1 VSWALCAL
9 LATAASPSTFPQGPV
24 SFTAD
29 QVTMDPRV
37 RRALLEGKVHLERG
51 DLVVEGDHAVAEL
64 MPSADPQPAVRSSR
78 RDARTERSSVPGGG
92 KQDLRRFTVDGSVH
106 VTRQTRT
113 ADAAH
118 ADYDGVAQTLLL
130 TGANE
135 SAAKGTPEAEGPV
148 LRDGT
153 ELLLGERILLH
164 LDSDDVDVVRPRLV
178 LHRSASAGKESA
190 SEAAASAVVPVR
202 VEARRLHL
210 DSGRRLARFSED
222 VVLRRGDVTVRGPQL
237 DARYDRQGSLTNMIV
252 SGGVDLQEGDRRATG
267 RQAVYDAV
275 TRKVVLTGDPK
286 LYDRGD
292 QLAGERIEMALDS
305 HEVKV
310 DRARGRLRPERHQG
324 EGGVP

>member
-1 VSWALCAL
+1 RAL
-9 LATAASPSTFPQGPV
+9 LAAAASPSTLPQGPV

-29 QVTMDPRV
+29 VVTMDPRV
-37 RRALLEGKVHLERG
+37 RRALLEGKVHLEGG
-51 DLVVEGDHAVAEL
+51 DLIVLGAHAVAEL
-64 MPSADPQPAVRSSR
+64 MPPADPQPAVRSR
-78 RDARTERSSVPGGG
+78 RDARKERSPLPGIG

-106 VTRQTRT
+106 VTRQSRT
-113 ADAAH
+113 ADGAH
-118 ADYDGVAQTLLL
+118 AEYDGVAQTLLL

-222 VVLRRGDVTVRGPQL
+222 VVLRRG
-237 DARYDRQGSLTNMIV
+237 
-252 SGGVDLQEGDRRATG
+252 
-267 RQAVYDAV
+267 
-275 TRKVVLTGDPK
+275 
-286 LYDRGD
+286 
-292 QLAGERIEMALDS
+292 
-305 HEVKV
+305 
-310 DRARGRLRPERHQG
+310 
-324 EGGVP
+324 

>member
-1 VSWALCAL
+1 
-9 LATAASPSTFPQGPV
+9 
-24 SFTAD
+24 
-29 QVTMDPRV
+29 MDPRA

-64 MPSADPQPAVRSSR
+64 MPSADPQPAVRSR
-78 RDARTERSSVPGGG
+78 RDARKQRSSPPGMGQ
-92 KQDLRRFTVDGSVH
+92 QDLRRFTVDGSVH
-106 VTRQTRT
+106 VTRQSRT
-113 ADAAH
+113 ADGAH
-118 ADYDGVAQTLLL
+118 ADYDGVVQTLLL
-130 TGANE
+130 TGANQ

-178 LHRSASAGKESA
+178 LHRSATAGKEPA
-190 SEAAASAVVPVR
+190 SEGDAPPVVPVR

-210 DSGRRLARFSED
+210 DSGRRIARFSED
-222 VVLRRGDVTVRGPQL
+222 VVLHRGDVTVRGPQL

-252 SGGVDLQEGDRRATG
+252 SGGVELQEGDRRATG

-305 HEVKV
+305 REVKV

-324 EGGVP
+324 EEGVP

>member
-1 VSWALCAL
+1 
-9 LATAASPSTFPQGPV
+9 
-24 SFTAD
+24 
-29 QVTMDPRV
+29 MDPRA

-64 MPSADPQPAVRSSR
+64 MPSADPQPAVRSR
-78 RDARTERSSVPGGG
+78 RDARKERSSPTGMG

-106 VTRQTRT
+106 VTRQSRT
-113 ADAAH
+113 ADGAH
-118 ADYDGVAQTLLL
+118 ADYDGVVQTLLL
-130 TGANE
+130 TGANQ

-178 LHRSASAGKESA
+178 LHRSATAGKEPA
-190 SEAAASAVVPVR
+190 SEGDAPPVVPVR

-210 DSGRRLARFSED
+210 DSGRRIARFSED
-222 VVLRRGDVTVRGPQL
+222 VVLHRGDVTVRGPQL

-252 SGGVDLQEGDRRATG
+252 SGGVELQEGDRRATG

-305 HEVKV
+305 REVKV

-324 EGGVP
+324 EEGVP

>member
-1 VSWALCAL
+1 
-9 LATAASPSTFPQGPV
+9 
-24 SFTAD
+24 
-29 QVTMDPRV
+29 MDPRA

-64 MPSADPQPAVRSSR
+64 MPSADPQPAVRSR
-78 RDARTERSSVPGGG
+78 RDARKERSSPPGMGQ
-92 KQDLRRFTVDGSVH
+92 QDLRRFTVDGSVH
-106 VTRQTRT
+106 VTRQSRT
-113 ADAAH
+113 ADGAH
-118 ADYDGVAQTLLL
+118 ADYDGVVQTLLL
-130 TGANE
+130 TGANQ

-178 LHRSASAGKESA
+178 LHRSATAGKEPA
-190 SEAAASAVVPVR
+190 SEGDAPPVVPVR

-210 DSGRRLARFSED
+210 DSGRRIARFSED
-222 VVLRRGDVTVRGPQL
+222 VVLHRGDVTVRGPQL

-252 SGGVDLQEGDRRATG
+252 SGGVELQEGDRRATG

-305 HEVKV
+305 REVKV

-324 EGGVP
+324 EEGVP

>member
-9 LATAASPSTFPQGPV
+9 LAAANPSTLPQGPV

-64 MPSADPQPAVRSSR
+64 MPSADGQPAVRAR
-78 RDARTERSSVPGGG
+78 RDARRERAPVPGMG
-92 KQDLRRFTVDGSVH
+92 KQDLRRFTVDGRVH
-106 VTRQTRT
+106 VVRLSRT
-113 ADAAH
+113 ADGAH
-118 ADYDGVAQTLLL
+118 AEYDGVAQTLLL

-135 SAAKGTPEAEGPV
+135 SAAKGTPEAEGPI

-153 ELLLGERILLH
+153 ESLLGDRILLH
-164 LDSDDVDVVRPRLV
+164 LESDDVEVARPRLV
-178 LHRSASAGKESA
+178 LHRSPAAGKEPPA
-190 SEAAASAVVPVR
+190 SGAAAPPVVPVR

-210 DSGRRLARFSED
+210 DSGRRIARFSDD
-222 VVLRRGDVTVRGPQL
+222 VVLRRGDMTVRGPQL
-237 DARYDRQGSLTNMIV
+237 DARYDRQGSLTNLIV
-252 SGGVDLQEGDRRATG
+252 SGGVEVQEGDRRATG
-267 RQAVYDAV
+267 RQAAYDAA
-275 TRKVVLTGDPK
+275 TRRVVLTGDPK

-310 DRARGRLRPERHQG
+310 DRARGRLRPERHQD
-324 EGGVP
+324 EDGVP

>member
-1 VSWALCAL
+1 L
-9 LATAASPSTFPQGPV
+9 PQGPV

-64 MPSADPQPAVRSSR
+64 MPSADAQPAVRSR
-78 RDARTERSSVPGGG
+78 RDARKERSPPPGMG
-92 KQDLRRFTVDGSVH
+92 KQELRRFTVDGSVH
-106 VTRQTRT
+106 VTRQSRT
-113 ADAAH
+113 ADGAH

-130 TGANE
+130 TGANQ

-153 ELLLGERILLH
+153 ESLLGERILLH
-164 LDSDDVDVVRPRLV
+164 LDSDDVEVVRPRLF
-178 LHRSASAGKESA
+178 LHRSTAAGKEPA
-190 SEAAASAVVPVR
+190 SEADAPPVVPVR

-210 DSGRRLARFSED
+210 DSSRRIARFSDD
-222 VVLRRGDVTVRGPQL
+222 VVLRRGDAIVRGPQL

-252 SGGVDLQEGDRRATG
+252 SGGVELQEGDRRATG

-305 HEVKV
+305 REVKV

-324 EGGVP
+324 EEGVP

>member
-1 VSWALCAL
+1 MSWALCAL
-9 LATAASPSTFPQGPV
+9 LAAAASPSTLPQGPV

-29 QVTMDPRV
+29 VVTMDPRV

-51 DLVVEGDHAVAEL
+51 DLIVLGDHAVAEL
-64 MPSADPQPAVRSSR
+64 MPPADAQPAVRSR
-78 RDARTERSSVPGGG
+78 RDARKERSPLPGIG

-106 VTRQTRT
+106 VTRQSRT
-113 ADAAH
+113 ADGAH
-118 ADYDGVAQTLLL
+118 AEYDGVAQTLLL
-130 TGANE
+130 TGANQ

-148 LRDGT
+148 LRDGP
-153 ELLLGERILLH
+153 ELLLGDRILLH
-164 LDSDDVDVVRPRLV
+164 LDSDDVEVARPRLV
-178 LHRSASAGKESA
+178 LQRSPAAGKEPPA
-190 SEAAASAVVPVR
+190 SGAAAPPVVPVR

-210 DSGRRLARFSED
+210 DSGRRIARFADD
-222 VVLRRGDVTVRGPQL
+222 VVLRRGDMTVRGPLL
-237 DARYDRQGSLTNMIV
+237 DARYDRQGDLTNMIV
-252 SGGVDLQEGDRRATG
+252 SGGVELEEGDRRATG

-324 EGGVP
+324 EDGAP

>member
-1 VSWALCAL
+1 
-9 LATAASPSTFPQGPV
+9 
-24 SFTAD
+24 
-29 QVTMDPRV
+29 MDPRA

-64 MPSADPQPAVRSSR
+64 MPSADPQPAVRSR
-78 RDARTERSSVPGGG
+78 RDARKERSSPTGMGQ
-92 KQDLRRFTVDGSVH
+92 QDLRRFTVDGSVH
-106 VTRQTRT
+106 VTRQSRT
-113 ADAAH
+113 ADGAH
-118 ADYDGVAQTLLL
+118 ADYDGVVQTLLL
-130 TGANE
+130 TGANQ

-178 LHRSASAGKESA
+178 LHRSATAGKEPA
-190 SEAAASAVVPVR
+190 SEGDAPPVVPVR

-210 DSGRRLARFSED
+210 DSGRRIARFSED
-222 VVLRRGDVTVRGPQL
+222 VVLHRGDVTVRGPQL

-252 SGGVDLQEGDRRATG
+252 SGGVELQEGDRRATG

-305 HEVKV
+305 REVKV

-324 EGGVP
+324 EEGVP